1 MSGYSSSNS
10 VLAQYGIQ
18 EPLVINGRKKRE
30 LRGMRMNKDT
40 NSRNYKTTTKSTRI
54 LKRPNPKKAKTLFK
68 NDSKK
73 SSKTLKNSKAQG
85 KFEGKLGKEVKGKGT
100 PGKSSGKVKGKVV
113 KGRSSRK
120 LTKEVKGKETKGK
133 SKGKLSKEEKREL
146 ERKRKRKQK
155 RNQKELSGR

>member
-30 LRGMRMNKDT
+30 LRGMMMNKDT

-68 NDSKK
+68 K
-73 SSKTLKNSKAQG
+73 SSKTLKNTKAQG
-85 KFEGKLGKEVKGKGT
+85 KSEGKLRKEVKGKGT